1 MLAIGHT
8 AGGLQ
13 VPGKNLLTAYCSACC
28 GLCLKPLNTCHMN
41 LSTGKLVIMM
51 LAIGRSVANLQHDI
65 GACGIWCA
73 LFYSSSVATYI
84 VYTQLICMITR
95 L

>member
-1 MLAIGHT
+1 
-8 AGGLQ
+8 
-13 VPGKNLLTAYCSACC
+13 
-28 GLCLKPLNTCHMN
+28 MN

-51 LAIGRSVANLQHDI
+51 LAIGQSVANLQHDI